1 MPNHV
6 YSRLRISDEK
16 YAPLIEAA
24 IEINGG
30 LAQLLKPMPSEL
42 RDTQSPPKIMTD
54 EEMKKWESG
63 DHHLIGKMVGRP
75 ITQAES
81 DRMIKEYGANNWF
94 DWAVDNWGTKWG
106 TYDHHWNRDTLTLEF
121 LTAWC
126 PMSEDM
132 LERLGQLIPDFDLR
146 MIEESGDFDY
156 EISARNGKINY

>member
-6 YSRLRISDEK
+6 YSTLTISDKK

-30 LAQLLKPMPSEL
+30 LAQLIKPMPTEL

-54 EEMKKWESG
+54 DEIKQWHNSESPV
-63 DHHLIGKMVGRP
+63 KEMVGRP
-75 ITQAES
+75 ISQTES
-81 DRMIKEYGANNWF
+81 DRMIKEYGANNWY

-106 TYDHHWNRDTLTLEF
+106 TYDHEWNRDALRLDF
-121 LTAWC
+121 CTAWG

-132 LERLGQLIPDFDLR
+132 LERLAMLIPDFDLR
-146 MIEESGDFDY
+146 MMEESGDFDF
-156 EISARNGKINY
+156 EISARDGKIKYS

>member
-6 YSRLRISDEK
+6 YSTLTIIDEK

-24 IEINGG
+24 IVINGG

-42 RDTQSPPKIMTD
+42 RDTQSPPRIMTD
-54 EEMKKWESG
+54 EEMKEWESG
-63 DHHLIGKMVGRP
+63 EHPLKEMTGRP
-75 ITQAES
+75 ITKAES
-81 DRMIKEYGANNWF
+81 DRMLKQYGANNWY

-106 TYDHHWNRDTLTLEF
+106 TYDHHWDRDTMTLDF
-121 LTAWC
+121 CTAWG

-132 LERLGQLIPDFDLR
+132 LERLAQLIPDFDLM

-156 EISARNGKINY
+156 KIASRNGKIKYS